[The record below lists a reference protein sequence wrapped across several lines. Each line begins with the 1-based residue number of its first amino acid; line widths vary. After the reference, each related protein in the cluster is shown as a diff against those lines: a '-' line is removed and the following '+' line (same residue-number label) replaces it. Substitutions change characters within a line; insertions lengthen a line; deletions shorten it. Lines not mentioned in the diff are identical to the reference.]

1 MAGPATPVIAAGGLL
16 ARLLSGL
23 LSTGKMAGSAA
34 VGGIAGALPFMFMTG
49 GGEQEGPPTDLV
61 GAEGGM
67 GGGGDIMA
75 LLQMLQ
81 SQAGG
86 NRSDLKNELARSEG
100 LLSMLDTIDLAGRR
114 ASSLGVADDLETIIR
129 GNEDLLGKIAYSE
142 PLSLA
147 QAYAMK
153 GLYAPP
159 MQPEF
164 SFRGLM

>member
-1 MAGPATPVIAAGGLL
+1 
-16 ARLLSGL
+16 
-23 LSTGKMAGSAA
+23 
-34 VGGIAGALPFMFMTG
+34 
-49 GGEQEGPPTDLV
+49 
-61 GAEGGM
+61 
-67 GGGGDIMA
+67 MA

-81 SQAGG
+81 SQAGS

-100 LLSMLDTIDLAGRR
+100 LLSMLDTSDLAGRR

>member
-1 MAGPATPVIAAGGLL
+1 MAKLLRGLMSGGKVLGGTML
-16 ARLLSGL
+16 
-23 LSTGKMAGSAA
+23 
-34 VGGIAGALPFMFMTG
+34 GGIGGTLPFLLMDMFGNT
-49 GGEQEGPPTDLV
+49 EQESPPTDL
-61 GAEGGM
+61 GSGD
-67 GGGGDIMA
+67 GGDMMA
-75 LLQMLQ
+75 LLGMLQ
-81 SQAGG
+81 QQAGS
-86 NRSDLKNELARSEG
+86 NRSDLRNELARSEG
-100 LLSMLDTIDLAGRR
+100 LLSMLDTSDLAGRR

>member
-1 MAGPATPVIAAGGLL
+1 MAKLLRGL
-16 ARLLSGL
+16 
-23 LSTGKMAGSAA
+23 
-34 VGGIAGALPFMFMTG
+34 MTG
-49 GGEQEGPPTDLV
+49 GKVLGGTMLGGIGGTLPFLLMDMFGNTEQESPPTDL
-61 GAEGGM
+61 GGEGG
-67 GGGGDIMA
+67 GGGGDMMA
-75 LLQMLQ
+75 LLEMLQ
-81 SQAGG
+81 QQAGS

-100 LLSMLDTIDLAGRR
+100 LLNMLDTSDLAGRR

-159 MQPEF
+159 MRPEF

>member
-34 VGGIAGALPFMFMTG
+34 VGGLAGALPFMFMTG
-49 GGEQEGPPTDLV
+49 GGEQEGPPTDL
-61 GAEGGM
+61 GGE
-67 GGGGDIMA
+67 GGGDMMA
-75 LLQMLQ
+75 LLEMLQ
-81 SQAGG
+81 QQAGS
-86 NRSDLKNELARSEG
+86 NRSDLRNELARSEG
-100 LLSMLDTIDLAGRR
+100 LLSMLDTSDLAGRR